1 MSIHEISKTEF
12 DGKVL
17 LYLDP
22 GSRPINHAH
31 TQRWFSLPAFVDED
45 SKQIIVPGSIST
57 LYRSRIVI
65 TNDRTVRKFG
75 KALNL
80 TGKKLLPPT
89 YEDLVSK
96 CVHVEE
102 GFNEFVNTE
111 NWIKT
116 SPFKSHSH
124 YQKFWQE
131 GEPFTIPNPE
141 YIDLYKLFRD
151 ISVKACPS
159 LHGNP
164 SGESTDTDHVV
175 CSDC

>member
-1 MSIHEISKTEF
+1 MSTHEISKTEF
-12 DGKVL
+12 DSKVI

-22 GSRPINHAH
+22 GSRPINQEY

-57 LYRSRIVI
+57 LYRARIVI
-65 TNDRTVRKFG
+65 TDDRTVRKFG

-80 TGKKLLPPT
+80 NGKKLLPPT
-89 YEDLVSK
+89 YDDLISK

-116 SPFKSHSH
+116 SSFK
-124 YQKFWQE
+124 YLVPPIILKTPIRLVDPIVNQK
-131 GEPFTIPNPE
+131 
-141 YIDLYKLFRD
+141 
-151 ISVKACPS
+151 S
-159 LHGNP
+159 LPVTLN
-164 SGESTDTDHVV
+164 V
-175 CSDC
+175 